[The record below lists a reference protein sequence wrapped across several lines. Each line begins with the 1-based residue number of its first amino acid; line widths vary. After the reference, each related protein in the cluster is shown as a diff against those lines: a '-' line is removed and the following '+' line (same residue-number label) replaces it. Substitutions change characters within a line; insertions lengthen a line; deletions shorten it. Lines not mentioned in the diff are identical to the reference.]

1 MGQCPAVFPF
11 PRFPNMMPYFTR
23 VFATSDAVPPLDT
36 LRILAGQ
43 FAATVT
49 ASDDEADWE
58 TAELL
63 YDDDEAP
70 VEIERYLPASDG
82 LFEEDINDF
91 RSTVGSFEG
100 EEAAKILMVLENCR
114 QIIAFRVADDADDTV
129 WGPLNAAVD
138 AVTSSVGGLSHA
150 DAEGFY
156 DGRQLILPMD

>member
-1 MGQCPAVFPF
+1 
-11 PRFPNMMPYFTR
+11 MPYFAR
-23 VFATSDAVPPLDT
+23 VFAPSADVPPLDN

-49 ASDDEADWE
+49 TSDDEADWE

-63 YDDDEAP
+63 YDEEEKP

-91 RSTVGSFEG
+91 RATVESYE
-100 EEAAKILMVLENCR
+100 EEAAAQVMSALEECR

-129 WGPLNAAVD
+129 WGPLNAVMD
-138 AVTSSVGGLSHA
+138 AICSSIGGITHA

-156 DGRQLILPMD
+156 DQRELILPMD